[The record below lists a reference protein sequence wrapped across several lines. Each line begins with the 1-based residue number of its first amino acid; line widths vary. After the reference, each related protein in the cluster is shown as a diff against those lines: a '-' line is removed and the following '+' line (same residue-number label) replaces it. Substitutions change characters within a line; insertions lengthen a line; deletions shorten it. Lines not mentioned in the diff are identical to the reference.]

1 MSKRKQSEGCRPM
14 LRRTFLFLTGI
25 ALARVAADYF
35 AIAQNRDSF
44 LTLAGQVWQKSL
56 AFLSRIQSNQ
66 TPQPLPNNPIVKS
79 GKTNQPLPS
88 NPIVKAQE
96 SSPAAQPSQPLRS
109 NPIVKSPESSPAA
122 QPSQPLRS
130 NPIVKSPESSPAAQ
144 PSQPQIIR
152 R

>member
-1 MSKRKQSEGCRPM
+1 M

-44 LTLAGQVWQKSL
+44 LTLAGQLWQKSL

-79 GKTNQPLPS
+79 AKTNQPLPS
-88 NPIVKAQE
+88 NPIVK
-96 SSPAAQPSQPLRS
+96 
-109 NPIVKSPESSPAA
+109 SPESSPA
-122 QPSQPLRS
+122 RS
-130 NPIVKSPESSPAAQ
+130 RLNLKLSNVLLSKQNPYNPRSRLNLKLSNVLLSKQNPYNWAAKM
-144 PSQPQIIR
+144 
-152 R
+152 

>member
-88 NPIVKAQE
+88 NPIVKSPE

>member
-44 LTLAGQVWQKSL
+44 LTLAGQLWQKSL
-56 AFLSRIQSNQ
+56 AFLSSIQSNQ
-66 TPQPLPNNPIVKS
+66 TPQPLPNNPIVKP
-79 GKTNQPLPS
+79 GKTNQPLQS
-88 NPIVKAQE
+88 NPIVKSGKTNQAL
-96 SSPAAQPSQPLRS
+96 PS

-122 QPSQPLRS
+122 QP
-130 NPIVKSPESSPAAQ
+130 
-144 PSQPQIIR
+144 
-152 R
+152 